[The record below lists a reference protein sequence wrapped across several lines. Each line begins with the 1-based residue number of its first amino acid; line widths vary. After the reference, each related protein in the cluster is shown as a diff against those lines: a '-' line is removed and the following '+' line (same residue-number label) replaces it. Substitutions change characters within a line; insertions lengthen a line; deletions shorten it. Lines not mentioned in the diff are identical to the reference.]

1 MIRTWKEWVFFMSV
15 MGRYDKKSLPLRIF
29 GTIMCIVLYRAMS
42 SVPLPYVNGEYIR
55 NMFGSDSSLG
65 MLNLL
70 TGGNLSQM
78 SIAALG
84 ISPYIT
90 ASIFL
95 QLASVLI
102 PSLAALQKDGFV
114 GQKKFQ
120 QVTVILSCFIAVFS
134 GAMLIINY
142 RSAGLLISQEWY
154 ATVIPICFLVGSST
168 LLSLLGK
175 LIDDHLFGN
184 GISLFL
190 LAGIVCNLPS
200 SLSSS
205 ITTVRSIGAVSGH
218 EYLSLGLFIA
228 LLLVMFVFTCWM
240 YACEL
245 RLPLMYS
252 HKAVTNMDIV
262 EDSSVLPLKML
273 SSSVMPVI
281 FASSVLAFPSLVQLF
296 LGKQWVILRIF
307 NTQSWLKVDDPF
319 ASIGI
324 VIYFGLIFFFS
335 RYSQTLNV
343 NEVEVSDN
351 LRKSGCVIKG
361 VAQGR
366 ETELYLKDKFSK
378 LNTMGSFCLCL
389 VSFLPI
395 LFSNVFGIGSI
406 ALLGTSLILIVS
418 IVQDT
423 WYNWKV
429 EHKGQSYLACV
440 PVLSTTR
447 RNRDS
452 DFCLLER
459 AEV

>member
-1 MIRTWKEWVFFMSV
+1 MSV

-29 GTIMCIVLYRAMS
+29 GTIMCIVLYRMLS
-42 SVPLPYVNGEYIR
+42 SIPLPYVNGDYIR
-55 NMFGSDSSLG
+55 DLFGSDSSLG

-70 TGGNLSQM
+70 TGGNLAQM

-95 QLASVLI
+95 QLASVLV
-102 PSLAALQKDGFV
+102 PGLAALQKDGFV

-120 QVTVILSCFIAVFS
+120 QITVILSCFIAVFS
-134 GAMLIINY
+134 GSMLVLNY

-154 ATVIPICFLVGSST
+154 VAVIPICFLVASST

-175 LIDDHLFGN
+175 IIDDHLFGN

-205 ITTVRSIGAVSGH
+205 ITTVREIGADSIGEYPAV
-218 EYLSLGLFIA
+218 GLFIV
-228 LLLVMFVFTCWM
+228 LLMVMFMFTCWM

-245 RLPLMYS
+245 RVPLMYS
-252 HKAVTNMDIV
+252 HKAVTKMDIV

-296 LGKQWVILRIF
+296 LGKQWSVLRIF
-307 NTQSWLKVDDPF
+307 NTSNWLKADDPF

-324 VIYFGLIFFFS
+324 IIYFGLIFFFS
-335 RYSQTLNV
+335 RYSQSLNV
-343 NEVEVSDN
+343 NEVEVSEN
-351 LRKSGCVIKG
+351 LRKSGCVIQG

-366 ETELYLKDKFSK
+366 ETELYLKDQFSK
-378 LNTMGSFCLCL
+378 LNRMGSICLCL

-395 LFSNVFGIGSI
+395 LFSNVFHIGSI
-406 ALLGTSLILIVS
+406 ALIGTSLILLVS

-440 PVLSTTR
+440 PTLNSSR
-447 RNRDS
+447 RNRDF
-452 DFCLLER
+452 DFCLLEK